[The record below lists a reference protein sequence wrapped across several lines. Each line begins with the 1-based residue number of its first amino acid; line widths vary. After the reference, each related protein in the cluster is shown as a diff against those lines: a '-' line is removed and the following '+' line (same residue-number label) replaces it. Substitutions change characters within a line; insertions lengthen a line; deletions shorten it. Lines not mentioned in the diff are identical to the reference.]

1 MNKTNILDQI
11 SLLDKPYII
20 YRSKKGFCLYTD
32 FSKKIILTKK
42 NITSFLKKTNQK
54 QKKLKKTDLYVGFFG
69 YEILND
75 LINVKIPKQKETN
88 FPKGIFYKPE
98 TKINLKDNL
107 ETIICLN
114 CKPWIGRSWGDE
126 PRKS

>member
-42 NITSFLKKTNQK
+42 NIASFLKKTNQK
-54 QKKLKKTDLYVGFFG
+54 KKKIKKNRPIRRFFW
-69 YEILND
+69 L
-75 LINVKIPKQKETN
+75 
-88 FPKGIFYKPE
+88 
-98 TKINLKDNL
+98 
-107 ETIICLN
+107 
-114 CKPWIGRSWGDE
+114 
-126 PRKS
+126 